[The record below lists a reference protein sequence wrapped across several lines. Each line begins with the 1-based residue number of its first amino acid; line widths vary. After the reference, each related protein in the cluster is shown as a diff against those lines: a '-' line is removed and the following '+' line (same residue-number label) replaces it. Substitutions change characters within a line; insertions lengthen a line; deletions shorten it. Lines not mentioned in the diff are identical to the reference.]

1 MSLFEVPGWTVP
13 GAPVSQPNKKRKRP
27 AAKDTPKEVDEAQM
41 IKSAQKNIEKLMQ
54 SLGAGIADLD
64 GEDDAPPNKKS
75 RPAKDKKEKKGKG
88 AATEPERG
96 RKAEREGKN
105 DAKQRAVS
113 DEKSGD
119 KQAKA
124 EQSKDRSKE
133 RPVNSQPKPEA
144 KQERKEKQKQKQKQ
158 KKDRKRS
165 QSADTRTDAAAV
177 PDGAVQASPPKKN
190 AQNATKK
197 SAANPYDPSKSAALT
212 PLQANMKKSLD
223 GARFRWINEM
233 LYKSDSAK
241 ARELM
246 SSDPAVFVD
255 YHTGF
260 RHQVESWPTNP
271 VSHYISVLSSYPV
284 KTVIADLGC
293 GDATLA
299 RTLVPKGMTVLS
311 FDLVS
316 DGAYVIEADIC
327 SRVPLPGSESVAAE
341 SADDEEETGEGQVVD
356 VVVCA
361 LSLMGTNWPSC
372 IREAWRILKADGELK
387 VAEVASRLSSIDD
400 FSSFVSS
407 FGFKLKSKDDRNS
420 HFTLF
425 EFKKVPRKPKTEKE
439 WKKLMSRGNI
449 LKPCE
454 YKRR

>member
-1 MSLFEVPGWTVP
+1 MSLFEVPGWSVP
-13 GAPVSQPNKKRKRP
+13 GAPVSQPNRKRKRP
-27 AAKDTPKEVDEAQM
+27 AGKDTAKDVDEAEM

-54 SLGAGIADLD
+54 SLGAGMTALD
-64 GEDDAPPNKKS
+64 EEGDSRPKKKS
-75 RPAKDKKEKKGKG
+75 RPAKEKKTKDV
-88 AATEPERG
+88 ADEVARG
-96 RKAEREGKN
+96 RKGERDGRNSKEERALSKEKGGAKQPMATQSAERSQEITSN
-105 DAKQRAVS
+105 FTP
-113 DEKSGD
+113 
-119 KQAKA
+119 KA
-124 EQSKDRSKE
+124 EATHDGKGR
-133 RPVNSQPKPEA
+133 
-144 KQERKEKQKQKQKQ
+144 RKEKKQKQKQKQ
-158 KKDRKRS
+158 KAS
-165 QSADTRTDAAAV
+165 QSAGTQSETV
-177 PDGAVQASPPKKN
+177 PVSHNATQVSPPKAEAK
-190 AQNATKK
+190 TVKK
-197 SAANPYDPSKSAALT
+197 SAANSNDANKGPSLT

-246 SSDPAVFVD
+246 SSDPAVFAD

-271 VSHYISVLSSYPV
+271 VSHYISVLSSYPAR
-284 KTVIADLGC
+284 TVIADLGC

-327 SRVPLPGSESVAAE
+327 SHVPLPGSEKIADE
-341 SADDEEETGEGQVVD
+341 STDDSEEVGDGQVVD

-361 LSLMGTNWPSC
+361 LSLMGTNWPGC
-372 IREAWRILKADGELK
+372 IREAWRILKIDGELK
-387 VAEVASRLSSIDD
+387 IAEVASRLSSVDD
-400 FSSFVSS
+400 FASFVSS
-407 FGFKLKSKDDRNS
+407 FGFKLKSKDERNT

-425 EFKKVPRKPKTEKE
+425 EFKKAPRKMKTDKE
-439 WKKLMSRGNI
+439 WRKLMSRGNI